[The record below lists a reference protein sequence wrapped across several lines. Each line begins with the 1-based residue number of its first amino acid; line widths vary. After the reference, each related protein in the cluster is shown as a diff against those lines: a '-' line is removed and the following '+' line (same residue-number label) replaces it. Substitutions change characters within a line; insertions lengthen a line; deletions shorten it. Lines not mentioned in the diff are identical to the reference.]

1 MELEDIFDV
10 PSIHT
15 KNHKT
20 RLAKVE
26 LYLEVPT
33 QDGETVLGEDGTLN
47 YIEEALEAKGITFA
61 SFGDINLSPIF
72 DDDVEKYKKPV
83 GYLAPDGKFYVI
95 ESDEDGLAHLAL
107 APLVYEAYKDTID
120 HRFMGSSFGLDYDLE
135 KVGFIKV
142 HRYEIRYFAHCAVST
157 RDGWME
163 SPEPTEEQK
172 MALVRYIKKFNLGRE
187 VFVNDHRYTVKEL
200 TKILKEGDELAV
212 RKIFEL

>member
-1 MELEDIFDV
+1 MEEEFR
-10 PSIHT
+10 T

-20 RLAKVE
+20 RLAKVD

-33 QDGETVLGEDGTLN
+33 QDGEHVLGEDGTLN
-47 YIEEALEAKGITFA
+47 LIEKTLETNGIHFT

-72 DDDVEKYKKPV
+72 DDEVEKYKKPV

-107 APLVYEAYKDTID
+107 APLVYEAYVNTID
-120 HRFMGSSFGLDYDLE
+120 CRFIGSTYGLDYDLE

-142 HRYEIRYFAHCAVST
+142 HQWEIRYFSHCAVST
-157 RDGWME
+157 RDGWLD
-163 SPEPTEEQK
+163 SPDLTEEQK

-212 RKIFEL
+212 RKVFEI

>member
-1 MELEDIFDV
+1 MELEDIFDEV
-10 PSIHT
+10 SIRT

-72 DDDVEKYKKPV
+72 DDEVEKYKKPV

-107 APLVYEAYKDTID
+107 APLVYEAYKDSID

-135 KVGFIKV
+135 KAGFIKV
-142 HRYEIRYFAHCAVST
+142 HQYEIRYFSHCAVNT
-157 RDGWME
+157 RDGWMD
-163 SPEPTEEQK
+163 SPDPTEEQK

-200 TKILKEGDELAV
+200 TKILKEGDELAI
-212 RKIFEL
+212 RKVFEL